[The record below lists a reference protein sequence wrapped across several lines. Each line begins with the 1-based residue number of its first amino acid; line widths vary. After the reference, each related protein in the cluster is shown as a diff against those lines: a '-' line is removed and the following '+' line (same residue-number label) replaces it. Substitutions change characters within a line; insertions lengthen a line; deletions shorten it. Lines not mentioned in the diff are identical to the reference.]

1 MGEWRS
7 ALCGVPAKT
16 DASPMSAS
24 SLALRCVALLL
35 VVVAGA
41 ACASQ
46 PGTQAAGRMID
57 ITMNDFTFS
66 PRTITVRPGE
76 TVTLKFTNVGA
87 LEHEFMAGRA
97 PVPSR
102 GYTEDWLK
110 RAVPALANHTHPGE
124 EHLGE
129 GVRVSADWGNRVT
142 LVVPEEKGTYEFGCF
157 ITGHYEA
164 GMKGSIVVR

>member
-1 MGEWRS
+1 
-7 ALCGVPAKT
+7 
-16 DASPMSAS
+16 MSAS
-24 SLALRCVALLL
+24 SIAVRGVALLL
-35 VVVAGA
+35 VAVAAA
-41 ACASQ
+41 ACAGQ
-46 PGTQAAGRMID
+46 PAKPTAGRVIE
-57 ITMNDFTFS
+57 ITMNEFSFS
-66 PRTITVRPGE
+66 PRSITVRPGE
-76 TVTLKFTNVGA
+76 TVTLKFTNVGS

-129 GVRVSADWGNRVT
+129 GIRVSADWGNRVT

-157 ITGHYEA
+157 IAGHYEG
-164 GMKGSIVVR
+164 GMKGSIIVR

>member
-1 MGEWRS
+1 
-7 ALCGVPAKT
+7 
-16 DASPMSAS
+16 MSIT
-24 SLALRCVALLL
+24 SLAMRSVALLL
-35 VVVAGA
+35 VALAAV

-46 PGTQAAGRMID
+46 PGKPAAGRVIEL
-57 ITMNDFTFS
+57 TMREFTFS

-97 PVPSR
+97 PVPGR
-102 GYTEDWLK
+102 GYSEDWLK
-110 RAVPALANHTHPGE
+110 RAVPALASHTHAGE

-129 GVRVSADWGNRVT
+129 GVRVSADWGHQVT

>member
-1 MGEWRS
+1 
-7 ALCGVPAKT
+7 
-16 DASPMSAS
+16 MSAAS
-24 SLALRCVALLL
+24 FTLRSVAIVL
-35 VVVAGA
+35 VAVAAA

-46 PGTQAAGRMID
+46 PAKSPAGRVLE
-57 ITMNDFTFS
+57 ITMNEFSFS
-66 PRTITVRPGE
+66 PRTITVSPGE

-102 GYTEDWLK
+102 GYNEDWLK

-124 EHLGE
+124 AHLGE
-129 GVRVSADWGNRVT
+129 GIRVSADWGNRVT

-157 ITGHYEA
+157 IAGHYEA

>member
-1 MGEWRS
+1 MSRS
-7 ALCGVPAKT
+7 SLAARSVAVVLVAMVAVACGSEPAKT
-16 DASPMSAS
+16 A
-24 SLALRCVALLL
+24 R
-35 VVVAGA
+35 
-41 ACASQ
+41 
-46 PGTQAAGRMID
+46 GRVIE
-57 ITMNDFTFS
+57 ITMKEFTFS
-66 PRTITVRPGE
+66 PRSITVSPGE

-129 GVRVSADWGNRVT
+129 GIRVSADWGNQVT
-142 LVVPEEKGTYEFGCF
+142 LVVPEAKGTYEFGCF
-157 ITGHYEA
+157 IAGHYEA
-164 GMKGSIVVR
+164 GMKGSITVR

>member
-1 MGEWRS
+1 MKE
-7 ALCGVPAKT
+7 
-16 DASPMSAS
+16 
-24 SLALRCVALLL
+24 
-35 VVVAGA
+35 
-41 ACASQ
+41 
-46 PGTQAAGRMID
+46 
-57 ITMNDFTFS
+57 FTFS
-66 PRTITVRPGE
+66 PRTINVRPGE

-97 PVPSR
+97 PVPGR

-110 RAVPALANHTHPGE
+110 RATPALANHTHPGE

-129 GVRVSADWGNRVT
+129 GIRVSADWGNRVT

>member
-1 MGEWRS
+1 
-7 ALCGVPAKT
+7 
-16 DASPMSAS
+16 MSVS
-24 SLALRCVALLL
+24 SLAARSVALLL
-35 VVVAGA
+35 VMTAAV
-41 ACASQ
+41 ACASE
-46 PGTQAAGRMID
+46 PGKPAVGRTID
-57 ITMNDFTFS
+57 IMMKEFTFS
-66 PRTITVRPGE
+66 PRTINVRPGE

-97 PVPSR
+97 PVPGR

-110 RAVPALANHTHPGE
+110 RATPALANHTHPGE

-129 GVRVSADWGNRVT
+129 GIRVSADWGNRVT

>member
-1 MGEWRS
+1 MSISSRAVRS
-7 ALCGVPAKT
+7 V
-16 DASPMSAS
+16 
-24 SLALRCVALLL
+24 VLL
-35 VVVAGA
+35 VVATAAV

-46 PGTQAAGRMID
+46 PGKPAAGRMVE
-57 ITMNDFTFS
+57 ITMSEFGFS
-66 PRTITVRPGE
+66 PRTITVSPGE

-97 PVPSR
+97 PVAGR

-129 GVRVSADWGNRVT
+129 GIRVSADWGNRVT
-142 LVVPEEKGTYEFGCF
+142 LVVPQEKGTYEFGCF
-157 ITGHYEA
+157 IAGHYEA

>member
-1 MGEWRS
+1 MW
-7 ALCGVPAKT
+7 
-16 DASPMSAS
+16 
-24 SLALRCVALLL
+24 SLAVRSVALLL
-35 VVVAGA
+35 VA
-41 ACASQ
+41 AAAVGCGSQ
-46 PGTQAAGRMID
+46 PGTSTASRIVEVK
-57 ITMNDFTFS
+57 MNEFTFS

-97 PVPSR
+97 PVPGR

-129 GVRVSADWGNRVT
+129 GIRVSADWGNRVT

-157 ITGHYEA
+157 IAGHYEA
-164 GMKGSIVVR
+164 GMRGSIVVR

>member
-1 MGEWRS
+1 MSRS
-7 ALCGVPAKT
+7 SLAARSVAVVLVAMVAVACASAPAKT
-16 DASPMSAS
+16 
-24 SLALRCVALLL
+24 
-35 VVVAGA
+35 AG
-41 ACASQ
+41 
-46 PGTQAAGRMID
+46 GRVIEV
-57 ITMNDFTFS
+57 TMKEFTFS
-66 PRTITVRPGE
+66 PRSITVSPGE

-129 GVRVSADWGNRVT
+129 GIRVSADWGNQVT
-142 LVVPEEKGTYEFGCF
+142 LVVPEAKGTYEFGCF
-157 ITGHYEA
+157 IAGHYEA

>member
-1 MGEWRS
+1 
-7 ALCGVPAKT
+7 
-16 DASPMSAS
+16 
-24 SLALRCVALLL
+24 
-35 VVVAGA
+35 
-41 ACASQ
+41 
-46 PGTQAAGRMID
+46 MID
-57 ITMNDFTFS
+57 VTMNEFTFS
-66 PRTITVRPGE
+66 PRTINVRPGE

-97 PVPSR
+97 PVPGR

-142 LVVPEEKGTYEFGCF
+142 LVVPEEKGTYECGCF

>member
-1 MGEWRS
+1 
-7 ALCGVPAKT
+7 
-16 DASPMSAS
+16 MSAS
-24 SLALRCVALLL
+24 SIAVRGVALLL
-35 VVVAGA
+35 VAVAAA
-41 ACASQ
+41 ACAGQ
-46 PGTQAAGRMID
+46 PAKPAAGRVIE
-57 ITMNDFTFS
+57 ITMREFTFS
-66 PRTITVRPGE
+66 PRSITVRPGE
-76 TVTLKFTNVGA
+76 TVTLKFTNVGS

-129 GVRVSADWGNRVT
+129 GIRVSADWGNRVT

-157 ITGHYEA
+157 IAGHYEA
-164 GMKGSIVVR
+164 GMRGSIVVR

>member
-46 PGTQAAGRMID
+46 QGTPAAGRVIE
-57 ITMNDFTFS
+57 ITMNEFTFS
-66 PRTITVRPGE
+66 PRTISVRPGE

-87 LEHEFMAGRA
+87 LEHEFMAGLA

-110 RAVPALANHTHPGE
+110 RAVPALASHTHPGE

-129 GVRVSADWGNRVT
+129 GIRVSADWGNRVT

-164 GMKGSIVVR
+164 GMKGLIVVR

>member
-1 MGEWRS
+1 
-7 ALCGVPAKT
+7 
-16 DASPMSAS
+16 MSAS
-24 SLALRCVALLL
+24 SLALRSLALLL
-35 VVVAGA
+35 VASAAV
-41 ACASQ
+41 ACASE
-46 PGTQAAGRMID
+46 PGKPAAGRMIE
-57 ITMNDFTFS
+57 ITMKEFTFS
-66 PRTITVRPGE
+66 PRTITVSPGE
-76 TVTLKFTNVGA
+76 TVILKFTNVGA

-110 RAVPALANHTHPGE
+110 RAVPALASHTHPGE

-129 GVRVSADWGNRVT
+129 GIRVSADWGNRVT
-142 LVVPEEKGTYEFGCF
+142 LVVPEETGTYEFGCF

>member
-1 MGEWRS
+1 MSR
-7 ALCGVPAKT
+7 ALGG
-16 DASPMSAS
+16 
-24 SLALRCVALLL
+24 LALLL
-35 VVVAGA
+35 VASAAV
-41 ACASQ
+41 ACASE
-46 PGTQAAGRMID
+46 PAKPAAGRIVE
-57 ITMNDFTFS
+57 ITMSEFSFS
-66 PRTITVRPGE
+66 PRTINVRPGE
-76 TVTLKFTNVGA
+76 TVILKFTNVGA

-129 GVRVSADWGNRVT
+129 GIRVSADWGNRVT

-157 ITGHYEA
+157 IAGHYEA

>member
-1 MGEWRS
+1 
-7 ALCGVPAKT
+7 
-16 DASPMSAS
+16 MSIT
-24 SLALRCVALLL
+24 SLAMRSVALLL
-35 VVVAGA
+35 VALAAV

-46 PGTQAAGRMID
+46 PGKPAAGRVIEL
-57 ITMNDFTFS
+57 TMREFTFS

-97 PVPSR
+97 PVPGR
-102 GYTEDWLK
+102 GYSEDWLK
-110 RAVPALANHTHPGE
+110 RAVPALASHTHPGE

-129 GVRVSADWGNRVT
+129 GIRVSADWGHLVT